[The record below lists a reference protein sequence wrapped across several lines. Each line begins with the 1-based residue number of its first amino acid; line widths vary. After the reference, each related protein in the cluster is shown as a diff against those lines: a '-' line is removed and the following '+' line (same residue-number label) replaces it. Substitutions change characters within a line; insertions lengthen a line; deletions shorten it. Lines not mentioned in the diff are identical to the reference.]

1 MVVKT
6 LLNGLHYEGQLSLRR
21 KTKHW
26 FDYLSTAQSKMK
38 ILYGNCEVIRSC
50 VIDGVLVIYVE

>member
-26 FDYLSTAQSKMK
+26 FDYLGATQSEIKS
-38 ILYGNCEVIRSC
+38 LFGGCEVIRSC
-50 VIDGVLVIYVE
+50 IIDGVLVIYVE